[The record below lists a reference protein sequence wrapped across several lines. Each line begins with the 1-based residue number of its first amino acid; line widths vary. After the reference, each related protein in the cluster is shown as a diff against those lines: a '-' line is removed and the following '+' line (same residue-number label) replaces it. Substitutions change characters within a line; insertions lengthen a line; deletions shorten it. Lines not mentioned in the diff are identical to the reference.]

1 MERRTALR
9 RRLRRFPLLAWPIA
23 FAFALLLWGGAAS
36 AQTYALAAKPTR
48 THRHDA
54 GAYWISRADCKS
66 TDDIFSFTF
75 TASPADQRPFQVW
88 VSESSTCTA
97 YTDRVGPAAVCKR
110 IEVDPSTVSLKQFPV
125 KILSSQ
131 IAQALTN
138 VDENCNDTSGLTT
151 SRKVNI
157 NFLFMATPEDTMP
170 VVITSGTSA
179 FPIDVQVDLL
189 GPAPPGDIEV
199 TTSEGALAVKLVNP
213 PTSTTGV
220 AGFHIYCDPPPDSLA
235 DSGSGCACANIG
247 VTSDAGVDD
256 AGTSADATAAE
267 LNPFGGSAGATG
279 AGGFANP
286 PPPGTGACGG
296 GGTAGAG
303 GCGGG
308 GASGGG
314 AGGGT
319 SGGGAG
325 GGGAGGAGGTGGSCT
340 DSVITEETCHS
351 CTFEDAAKTG
361 ADPPSAGYLCG
372 TMAANGTQG
381 TAAVLSNDK
390 TYAVAVAAFDA
401 IGNEGAVSIARCATP
416 EPVSD
421 FYEQYRAAGGKGG
434 GGCSVQPW
442 MRTNSL
448 IAPLAAAM
456 ASLALVL
463 RRRRRARRN
472 ARGGESS

>member
-9 RRLRRFPLLAWPIA
+9 RRPRRFPLLAWPIA
-23 FAFALLLWGGAAS
+23 FAFALLLWGQTAS
-36 AQTYALAAKPTR
+36 AQTYALTAKPTR

-97 YTDRVGPAAVCKR
+97 YTDRIGPAAVCKR
-110 IEVDPSTVSLKQFPV
+110 LEVDPSTVSLKQFTV
-125 KILSSQ
+125 KILSSK

-138 VDENCNDTSGLTT
+138 VDANCTDTSGLTA
-151 SRKVNI
+151 SRKVNV

-170 VVITSGTSA
+170 FVITSGTSA

-189 GPAPPGDIEV
+189 GPSPPGDIEV
-199 TTSEGALAVKLVNP
+199 TTSEGSLGVKLINP
-213 PTSTTGV
+213 PESTTGV
-220 AGFHIYCDPPPDSLA
+220 AGFNIYCDPPPDSLA
-235 DSGSGCACANIG
+235 GAGSGCACANIG
-247 VTSDAGVDD
+247 ATSDAGVDD

-286 PPPGTGACGG
+286 PPPGFGASA
-296 GGTAGAG
+296 GTG

-308 GASGGG
+308 NTGGSCGGTSGAG
-314 AGGGT
+314 GGGT
-319 SGGGAG
+319 SGSGGS
-325 GGGAGGAGGTGGSCT
+325 GGSCVDT
-340 DSVITEETCHS
+340 ELTVDSCHS
-351 CTFEDAAKTG
+351 CTLEAAAKVG
-361 ADPPSAGYLCG
+361 ADPPSAAYLCG
-372 TMAANGTQG
+372 TMAANGTRG

-401 IGNEGAVSIARCATP
+401 IGNEGPVSIARCATP

-463 RRRRRARRN
+463 RRRRRARRTP
-472 ARGGESS
+472 RGGESS